1 MQGRRKLRPQYAS
14 AVLSLTQVGS
24 DMEGQ
29 TLPPTLLPQLK
40 TITLDISNGNRSGLW
55 SAKNLALLG
64 VSSAPTDCR
73 VAIEAD
79 AAILNLS
86 KLRNGLAESGLLPR
100 VQKLS
105 QQSWGL
111 DGPGA
116 RFGTDVEVRGSFFAF
131 ISKCTR

>member
-1 MQGRRKLRPQYAS
+1 
-14 AVLSLTQVGS
+14 
-24 DMEGQ
+24 MEGQ
-29 TLPPTLLPQLK
+29 TLPPTLMPQLK

-55 SAKNLALLG
+55 SARNLALLG
-64 VSSAPTDCR
+64 VSCAPADCR

-86 KLRNGLAESGLLPR
+86 KLRNSLAESGLLPR

-116 RFGTDVEVRGSFFAF
+116 RFGTGVEVSGSSFA
-131 ISKCTR
+131 